1 MTGACLLRCC
11 VALWQLP
18 CTASCEPLQQA
29 PLLYSASANYFST
42 SIRPQFYMQSQQAP
56 ALCCLL
62 LVDSIP
68 ADSSCC
74 FVAVSATFQG
84 HPTAAAGAVH
94 QCQHHH
100 LQSPKPPTAL
110 QLHRHAGATAPYSSR
125 LLVHG
130 AGASGVCRSH
140 LCDVSLSLALSH
152 SSFSHTVVSK
162 VKDCAVLYRRSTCI
176 VLAHQK
182 WLASTLELHSCRYAM

>member
-1 MTGACLLRCC
+1 VWHYGSCLAQHLVSPCSKRPCYIRRLPTIS
-11 VALWQLP
+11 ALP
-18 CTASCEPLQQA
+18 SGPNSTC
-29 PLLYSASANYFST
+29 SAS
-42 SIRPQFYMQSQQAP
+42 RPQHSA
-56 ALCCLL
+56 ASL

-84 HPTAAAGAVH
+84 HPAAAAGAVH

-100 LQSPKPPTAL
+100 LQSPKPPTTL
-110 QLHRHAGATAPYSSR
+110 QLHRHAGTTAPYSSR
-125 LLVHG
+125 LLVYG

-152 SSFSHTVVSK
+152 SSFSHTVVST